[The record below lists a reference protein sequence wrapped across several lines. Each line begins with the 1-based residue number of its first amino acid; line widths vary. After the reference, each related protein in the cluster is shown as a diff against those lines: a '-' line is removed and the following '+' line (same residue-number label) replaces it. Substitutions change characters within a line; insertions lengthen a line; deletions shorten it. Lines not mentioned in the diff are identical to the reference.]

1 MSHNHTH
8 FASRIIIATAVVAM
22 GLVIAPSGAHASAG
36 VTAAASTSA
45 KTAPGQPAFGDKG
58 PHVVAVQTAIMR
70 NGFTLTGG
78 ATGVF
83 NKATKRALT
92 SFQKVV
98 GLKATGVVDTAT
110 AKVLKVAVASTTTVQ
125 ATTTTVAATTT
136 TIAATTTT
144 VAATTT
150 TAPAVVY
157 PLTTSTLPVRGAKGD
172 AVMAV
177 QKALKAAGLEVRGGI
192 DGAFGSGTTAT
203 ISSFQTSKGL
213 TASGV
218 LDIPTAV
225 ALALIAPVAAPA
237 PAPATVSVAST
248 SSLLNPSSLPVR
260 GNRGDSVRTVQNAL
274 INAGIEVKGGA
285 DGVFGGATYV
295 ALQKYQTANGLSVT
309 GTLTTQ
315 TAVKLS
321 LVAAPAVSISVFPV
335 QGLCS
340 YENTWHA
347 PRGIE
352 RLHLGVDIL
361 AKEGN
366 LLYAVTDGTITK
378 VYTVGTDKLAGN
390 GVRLTMADGTY
401 FFYGHMQKIADG
413 ITIGTKVKAGQ
424 VVGYLGKTG
433 GTTTPHLHLEVH
445 PLGGAAIDP
454 TPVVSAVDACSVTT
468 PLAAPGA

>member
-8 FASRIIIATAVVAM
+8 FISRTIIAAAVVAM
-22 GLVIAPSGAHASAG
+22 GLVMAPTGAHASTG
-36 VTAAASTSA
+36 VVAASSATA

-98 GLKATGVVDTAT
+98 GLKVTGVVDTAT
-110 AKVLKVAVASTTTVQ
+110 AKVLKVAAASTTTVQ

-136 TIAATTTT
+136 T

-150 TAPAVVY
+150 TTPTIVY
-157 PLTTSTLPVRGAKGD
+157 PLTTSTLPLRGAKGD
-172 AVMAV
+172 AVVAV
-177 QKALKAAGLEVRGGI
+177 QKALKAAGLDVKGGI
-192 DGAFGSGTTAT
+192 DGAFGSGTTST

-225 ALALIAPVAAPA
+225 ALALVAPVAAPA
-237 PAPATVSVAST
+237 PAPAPPAVSVAST
-248 SSLLNPSSLPVR
+248 SSLLNPSSLPAR

-274 INAGIEVKGGA
+274 IKAGIEVKGGA
-285 DGVFGGATYV
+285 DGVFGGATFV
-295 ALQKYQTANGLSVT
+295 ALQKYQTANALTVT

-315 TAVKLS
+315 TAVKLG
-321 LVAAPAVSISVFPV
+321 LVAAPAVAISVFPV

-347 PRGIE
+347 PRGTD
-352 RLHLGVDIL
+352 RKHLGVDIL

-378 VYTVGTDKLAGN
+378 VYTVGSDKLAGN

-413 ITIGTKVKAGQ
+413 ITVGTKVKAGQ
-424 VVGYLGKTG
+424 VVGYNGKTG
-433 GTTTPHLHLEVH
+433 ATNTPHLHIEVH

-454 TPVVSAVDACSVTT
+454 TPIMAAVDACSVTA
-468 PLAAPGA
+468 PLPVPAP

>member
-8 FASRIIIATAVVAM
+8 FVNRIIVATAVVAM
-22 GLVIAPSGAHASAG
+22 GLVMAPTGAHASTGA
-36 VTAAASTSA
+36 VAASSTTA

-70 NGFTLTGG
+70 NGFTLNGG

-83 NKATKRALT
+83 NKSTQRALKT
-92 SFQKVV
+92 FQKVV
-98 GLKATGVVDTAT
+98 GLKPTGVVDTAT
-110 AKVLKVAVASTTTVQ
+110 AKVLKVAAASSTTVQ
-125 ATTTTVAATTT
+125 ATTTTVAP
-136 TIAATTTT
+136 TTTT
-144 VAATTT
+144 V
-150 TAPAVVY
+150 PAVVY

-172 AVMAV
+172 AVVAV
-177 QKALKAAGLEVRGGI
+177 QKALKAAGLEVKGGI
-192 DGAFGSGTTAT
+192 DGAFGSGTTSTLA
-203 ISSFQTSKGL
+203 SYQTSKGL

-225 ALALIAPVAAPA
+225 ALALIAPVATPA
-237 PAPATVSVAST
+237 PAPATVSAAST
-248 SSLLNPSSLPVR
+248 TTLIDPSALPVR
-260 GNRGDSVRTVQNAL
+260 GNRGDTVRTLQTAL

-285 DGVFGGATYV
+285 DGVFGGATFV
-295 ALQKYQTANGLSVT
+295 ALQNYQTANALTVT

-315 TAVKLS
+315 TAVKLG
-321 LVAAPAVSISVFPV
+321 LVATPAVAISVFPV
-335 QGLCS
+335 QGPCN

-347 PRGIE
+347 PRGTD
-352 RLHLGVDIL
+352 RKHLGVDII

-366 LLYAVTDGTITK
+366 LLYAVADGTITK
-378 VYTVGTDKLAGN
+378 LYTVGTDKLAGN

-413 ITIGTKVKAGQ
+413 MTIGTKVKAGQ

-433 GTTTPHLHLEVH
+433 ATNTPHLHIEVH

-454 TPVVSAVDACSVTT
+454 TPVMAAVDACSVTT
-468 PLAAPGA
+468 PLPVPAA

>member
-8 FASRIIIATAVVAM
+8 FVRRIIIATAVVSM
-22 GLVIAPSGAHASAG
+22 GLVIAPSGASASTG
-36 VTAAASTSA
+36 VIAASSTSA
-45 KTAPGQPAFGDKG
+45 KTAPGQPTFGDKG

-70 NGFTLTGG
+70 NGFTLKGG

-83 NKATKRALT
+83 NKSTQRALK

-98 GLKATGVVDTAT
+98 GIKVTGVVDTAT
-110 AKVLKVAVASTTTVQ
+110 AKVLKVAAASTTTVQ
-125 ATTTTVAATTT
+125 ATTTTVQ
-136 TIAATTTT
+136 ATTTT
-144 VAATTT
+144 VAPTTT
-150 TAPAVVY
+150 TTPVVAY

-172 AVMAV
+172 AVVAL
-177 QKALKAAGLEVRGGI
+177 QKALKAAGLEVKGGI
-192 DGAFGSGTTAT
+192 DGAFGSGTTSTIAT
-203 ISSFQTSKGL
+203 FQTSKGL
-213 TASGV
+213 TATGV

-237 PAPATVSVAST
+237 PAPAPAAVSIAST
-248 SSLLNPSSLPVR
+248 PTLLDSSALPAR
-260 GNRGDSVRTVQNAL
+260 GNRGDAVRTLQKAL

-285 DGVFGGATYV
+285 DGVFGGATFV
-295 ALQKYQTANGLSVT
+295 ALQKFQTANALSVT

-315 TAVKLS
+315 TAVKLG
-321 LVAAPAVSISVFPV
+321 LVAAPAVAISVFPV

-347 PRGIE
+347 PRGNG
-352 RLHLGVDIL
+352 RKHLGVDII
-361 AKEGN
+361 AKEGK
-366 LLYAVTDGTITK
+366 LLYAVADGTITK
-378 VYTVGTDKLAGN
+378 LYTEASDKLAGN

-413 ITIGTKVKAGQ
+413 MTIGTKVKAGQ

-445 PLGGAAIDP
+445 PLGGEAIDP
-454 TPVVSAVDACSVTT
+454 TPIVAAVDACSVTT
-468 PLAAPGA
+468 PLPVPAA

>member
-8 FASRIIIATAVVAM
+8 FVRRIIIATAVVSM
-22 GLVIAPSGAHASAG
+22 GLVIAPSGASASTG
-36 VTAAASTSA
+36 VIAASSTSA
-45 KTAPGQPAFGDKG
+45 KTAPGQPTFGDKG

-70 NGFTLTGG
+70 NGFTLKGG

-83 NKATKRALT
+83 NKSTQRALK

-98 GLKATGVVDTAT
+98 GIKVTGVVDTAT
-110 AKVLKVAVASTTTVQ
+110 AKVLKVAAASTTTVQ
-125 ATTTTVAATTT
+125 ATTTTVQ
-136 TIAATTTT
+136 ATTTT
-144 VAATTT
+144 VAPTTT
-150 TAPAVVY
+150 TTPVVAY

-172 AVMAV
+172 AVVAV
-177 QKALKAAGLEVRGGI
+177 QKALKAAGLEVKGGI
-192 DGAFGSGTTAT
+192 DGAFGSGTTST
-203 ISSFQTSKGL
+203 IVSFQTSKGL

-237 PAPATVSVAST
+237 PAPAPAAVSIAST
-248 SSLLNPSSLPVR
+248 PTLLDSSALPAR
-260 GNRGDSVRTVQNAL
+260 GNRGDAVRTLQKAL

-285 DGVFGGATYV
+285 DGVFGGATFV
-295 ALQKYQTANGLSVT
+295 ALQKFQTANALSVT

-315 TAVKLS
+315 TAVKLG
-321 LVAAPAVSISVFPV
+321 LVAAPAVAISVFPV

-347 PRGIE
+347 PRGNG
-352 RLHLGVDIL
+352 RKHLGVDII
-361 AKEGN
+361 AKEGK
-366 LLYAVTDGTITK
+366 LLYAVADGTITK
-378 VYTVGTDKLAGN
+378 LYTEASDKLAGN

-413 ITIGTKVKAGQ
+413 MTIGTKVKAGQ
-424 VVGYLGKTG
+424 IVGYLGKTG

-445 PLGGAAIDP
+445 PLGGEAIDP
-454 TPVVSAVDACSVTT
+454 TPIVAAVDACSVTT
-468 PLAAPGA
+468 PLPVPAA

>member
-8 FASRIIIATAVVAM
+8 FASRIVIATAVVAM
-22 GLVIAPSGAHASAG
+22 GLVMAPSGAHASTG
-36 VTAAASTSA
+36 VTATASTSA

-110 AKVLKVAVASTTTVQ
+110 AKVLKVAAASTTTVQ

-136 TIAATTTT
+136 T

-150 TAPAVVY
+150 TTPTVVY

-172 AVMAV
+172 AVIAV
-177 QKALKAAGLEVRGGI
+177 QKALKAAGLDVKGGI
-192 DGAFGSGTTAT
+192 DGAFGSGTTST
-203 ISSFQTSKGL
+203 ISLFQTNKGL
-213 TASGV
+213 TATGV

-237 PAPATVSVAST
+237 PAAVSVAST

-260 GNRGDSVRTVQNAL
+260 GNRGDSVRTLQNAL
-274 INAGIEVKGGA
+274 IKAGIEVKGGA

-366 LLYAVTDGTITK
+366 LLYAVADGTITK

-413 ITIGTKVKAGQ
+413 ISVGTKVKAGQ
-424 VVGYLGKTG
+424 VVGYNGKTG
-433 GTTTPHLHLEVH
+433 ATNTPHLHIEVH

-454 TPVVSAVDACSVTT
+454 TPIMAAVDACSVTA
-468 PLAAPGA
+468 PLPVPAA

>member
-8 FASRIIIATAVVAM
+8 FVSRIIIATAVVAM
-22 GLVIAPSGAHASAG
+22 GLVMAPAGAHASTG
-36 VTAAASTSA
+36 VVVASSSSA
-45 KTAPGQPAFGDKG
+45 KTAPGQPAFGEKG

-70 NGFTLTGG
+70 NGFSLNGG

-83 NKATKRALT
+83 NKATQRALK

-110 AKVLKVAVASTTTVQ
+110 AKVLKVVAASTTTVQ
-125 ATTTTVAATTT
+125 ATTTTIQATTTVATTT
-136 TIAATTTT
+136 TTT
-144 VAATTT
+144 
-150 TAPAVVY
+150 PAVVY

-172 AVMAV
+172 AVVAV
-177 QKALKAAGLEVRGGI
+177 QKALKAAGLDVKGGI
-192 DGAFGSGTTAT
+192 DGAFGSGTTST
-203 ISSFQTSKGL
+203 ISTFQTSKGL
-213 TASGV
+213 TATGV

-260 GNRGDSVRTVQNAL
+260 GNRGDSVRSVQNAL

-295 ALQKYQTANGLSVT
+295 ALQKYQTANGLTVT

-315 TAVKLS
+315 TAVKLG
-321 LVAAPAVSISVFPV
+321 LVAAPAISISVFPV

-347 PRGIE
+347 PRGTE

-366 LLYAVTDGTITK
+366 LIYAVTDGTITK
-378 VYTVGTDKLAGN
+378 LYTVGTDKLAGN

-413 ITIGTKVKAGQ
+413 ITVGTKVKAGQ

-433 GTTTPHLHLEVH
+433 ATNTPHLHIEVH

-454 TPVVSAVDACSVTT
+454 TPVMAAADACSITA
-468 PLAAPGA
+468 PLPIPAA

>member
-8 FASRIIIATAVVAM
+8 FVNRIIVATAVVAM
-22 GLVIAPSGAHASAG
+22 GLVMAPTGAHASTG
-36 VTAAASTSA
+36 VVAASSATA

-70 NGFTLTGG
+70 NGFTLKGG

-83 NKATKRALT
+83 NKSTQRALKT
-92 SFQKVV
+92 FQKVV

-110 AKVLKVAVASTTTVQ
+110 AKVLKVAEATTTTVQ
-125 ATTTTVAATTT
+125 ATTTTVAPTTT
-136 TIAATTTT
+136 TTT
-144 VAATTT
+144 
-150 TAPAVVY
+150 PAVVY
-157 PLTTSTLPVRGAKGD
+157 PLTTASLPVRGAKGD

-177 QKALKAAGLEVRGGI
+177 QKALKAAGLEVKGGI
-192 DGAFGSGTTAT
+192 DGAFGSGTTST
-203 ISSFQTSKGL
+203 ISSFQKSKGL
-213 TASGV
+213 SVTGL

-225 ALALIAPVAAPA
+225 ALALIAPVATPA

-248 SSLLNPSSLPVR
+248 TTLIDPSALPVR
-260 GNRGDSVRTVQNAL
+260 GNRGDNVRALQTAL

-285 DGVFGGATYV
+285 DGVFGGATFV
-295 ALQKYQTANGLSVT
+295 ALQKYQTSNSLTVT

-315 TAVKLS
+315 TAVKLG
-321 LVAAPAVSISVFPV
+321 LVAAPAVAISVFPV

-347 PRGIE
+347 PRGTN
-352 RLHLGVDIL
+352 RKHLGVDII

-366 LLYAVTDGTITK
+366 LLYAVADGTITK
-378 VYTVGTDKLAGN
+378 LYTEASDKLAGN

-413 ITIGTKVKAGQ
+413 MTIGAKVKAGQ

-445 PLGGAAIDP
+445 PLGGEAIDP
-454 TPVVSAVDACSVTT
+454 TPIVAAVDACSVTT
-468 PLAAPGA
+468 PLPVPAA

>member
-8 FASRIIIATAVVAM
+8 FVRRIIIATAVVSM
-22 GLVIAPSGAHASAG
+22 GLVIAPSGASASTG
-36 VTAAASTSA
+36 VIAASSTSA
-45 KTAPGQPAFGDKG
+45 KTAPGQPAIGDKG

-70 NGFTLTGG
+70 NGFTLKGG

-83 NKATKRALT
+83 NKSTQRALK

-98 GLKATGVVDTAT
+98 GIKVTGVVDTAT
-110 AKVLKVAVASTTTVQ
+110 AKVLKVAAASTTTVQ
-125 ATTTTVAATTT
+125 ATTTTVQ
-136 TIAATTTT
+136 ATTTT
-144 VAATTT
+144 VAPTTT
-150 TAPAVVY
+150 TTPAVVY

-172 AVMAV
+172 AVVAL
-177 QKALKAAGLEVRGGI
+177 QKALKAAGLEVKGGI
-192 DGAFGSGTTAT
+192 DGAFGSGTTSTIAT
-203 ISSFQTSKGL
+203 FQTSKGL
-213 TASGV
+213 TATGV

-237 PAPATVSVAST
+237 PAPAPAAVSIAST
-248 SSLLNPSSLPVR
+248 PTLLDSSALPAR
-260 GNRGDSVRTVQNAL
+260 GNRGDAVRTLQKAL

-285 DGVFGGATYV
+285 DGVFGGATFV
-295 ALQKYQTANGLSVT
+295 ALQKFQTANALSVT

-315 TAVKLS
+315 TAVKLG
-321 LVAAPAVSISVFPV
+321 LVAAPAVAISVFPV

-347 PRGIE
+347 PRGNG
-352 RLHLGVDIL
+352 RKHLGVDII
-361 AKEGN
+361 AKEGK
-366 LLYAVTDGTITK
+366 LLYAVADGTITK
-378 VYTVGTDKLAGN
+378 LYTEASDKLAGN

-413 ITIGTKVKAGQ
+413 MTIGTKVKAGQ

-445 PLGGAAIDP
+445 PLGGEAIDP
-454 TPVVSAVDACSVTT
+454 TPIVAAVDACSVTT
-468 PLAAPGA
+468 PLPIPAA

>member
-1 MSHNHTH
+1 
-8 FASRIIIATAVVAM
+8 M
-22 GLVIAPSGAHASAG
+22 GLVIAPSGASASTG
-36 VTAAASTSA
+36 VIAASSASA

-70 NGFTLTGG
+70 NGFTLRGG

-83 NKATKRALT
+83 NKSTQRALK

-98 GLKATGVVDTAT
+98 GIKVTGVVDTAT
-110 AKVLKVAVASTTTVQ
+110 AKVLKVAAASTTTVQ
-125 ATTTTVAATTT
+125 ATTTTVQ
-136 TIAATTTT
+136 ATTTT
-144 VAATTT
+144 VAPTTT
-150 TAPAVVY
+150 TTPVVAY

-172 AVMAV
+172 AVVAV
-177 QKALKAAGLEVRGGI
+177 QKALKAAGLEVKGGI
-192 DGAFGSGTTAT
+192 DGAFGSGTTST
-203 ISSFQTSKGL
+203 IVSFQTSKGL

-237 PAPATVSVAST
+237 PAPAPAAVSIAST
-248 SSLLNPSSLPVR
+248 PTLLDSSALPAR
-260 GNRGDSVRTVQNAL
+260 GNRGDAVRTLQKAL

-285 DGVFGGATYV
+285 DGVFGGATFV
-295 ALQKYQTANGLSVT
+295 ALQKFQTANALSVT

-315 TAVKLS
+315 TAVKLG
-321 LVAAPAVSISVFPV
+321 LVAAPAVAISVFPV

-347 PRGIE
+347 PRGAD
-352 RLHLGVDIL
+352 RKHLGVDII

-366 LLYAVTDGTITK
+366 LLYAVADGTITK
-378 VYTVGTDKLAGN
+378 LYTVGTDKLAGN

>member
-8 FASRIIIATAVVAM
+8 FASRIVIATAVVAM
-22 GLVIAPSGAHASAG
+22 GLVMAPSGAHASTG
-36 VTAAASTSA
+36 VTATASTSA

-110 AKVLKVAVASTTTVQ
+110 AKVLKVAAASTTTVQ

-136 TIAATTTT
+136 T

-150 TAPAVVY
+150 TTPTVVY

-172 AVMAV
+172 AVIAV
-177 QKALKAAGLEVRGGI
+177 QKALKAAGLDVKGGI
-192 DGAFGSGTTAT
+192 DGAFGSGTTST
-203 ISSFQTSKGL
+203 ISLFQTNKGL
-213 TASGV
+213 TATGV

-225 ALALIAPVAAPA
+225 ALALVAPVAVPVPA
-237 PAPATVSVAST
+237 PAAVSVAST

-260 GNRGDSVRTVQNAL
+260 GNRGDSVRTLQNAL
-274 INAGIEVKGGA
+274 IKAGIEVKGGA

-366 LLYAVTDGTITK
+366 LLYAVADGTITK

-413 ITIGTKVKAGQ
+413 ISVGTKVKAGQ
-424 VVGYLGKTG
+424 VVGYNGKTG
-433 GTTTPHLHLEVH
+433 ATNTPHLHIEVH

-454 TPVVSAVDACSVTT
+454 TPIMAAVDACSVTA
-468 PLAAPGA
+468 PLPVPAA

>member
-8 FASRIIIATAVVAM
+8 FVRRIIIATAVVSM
-22 GLVIAPSGAHASAG
+22 GLVIAPSGASASTG
-36 VTAAASTSA
+36 VIAASSTSA

-70 NGFTLTGG
+70 NGFTLKGG

-83 NKATKRALT
+83 NKSTQRALK

-98 GLKATGVVDTAT
+98 GIKVTGVVDTAT
-110 AKVLKVAVASTTTVQ
+110 AKVLKLATASTTTVQ
-125 ATTTTVAATTT
+125 ATTTTVQ
-136 TIAATTTT
+136 ATTTT
-144 VAATTT
+144 VAPTTT
-150 TAPAVVY
+150 TTPAVVY

-172 AVMAV
+172 AVVAL

-192 DGAFGSGTTAT
+192 DGAFGSGTTSTIAT
-203 ISSFQTSKGL
+203 FQTSKGL
-213 TASGV
+213 TATGV

-237 PAPATVSVAST
+237 PAPAPAAVSIAST
-248 SSLLNPSSLPVR
+248 PTLLDSSALPAR
-260 GNRGDSVRTVQNAL
+260 GNRGDAVRTLQKAL

-285 DGVFGGATYV
+285 DGVFGGATFV
-295 ALQKYQTANGLSVT
+295 ALQKFQTANALTVT
-309 GTLTTQ
+309 GTLTTK
-315 TAVKLS
+315 TAVKLG
-321 LVAAPAVSISVFPV
+321 LVAAPAVAISVFPV

-347 PRGIE
+347 PRGTD
-352 RLHLGVDIL
+352 RKHLGVDII

-366 LLYAVTDGTITK
+366 LLYAVADGTITK
-378 VYTVGTDKLAGN
+378 LYTVGTDKLAGN

-413 ITIGTKVKAGQ
+413 MTIGTKVKAGQ

-454 TPVVSAVDACSVTT
+454 TPVVAAVDACSVTT
-468 PLAAPGA
+468 PLAVPAA

>member
-8 FASRIIIATAVVAM
+8 FVSRIIIATAVVAM
-22 GLVIAPSGAHASAG
+22 GLVMVPAGAHASTG
-36 VTAAASTSA
+36 VVVAFSTSA
-45 KTAPGQPAFGDKG
+45 KTAPGQPVFGDKG
-58 PHVVAVQTAIMR
+58 PHVIAVQTAIMR

-83 NKATKRALT
+83 NKATKRALK

-110 AKVLKVAVASTTTVQ
+110 AQVLKVTAASTTTVQ
-125 ATTTTVAATTT
+125 VTTTTVAATTT
-136 TIAATTTT
+136 TVPATTTT
-144 VAATTT
+144 T
-150 TAPAVVY
+150 PAVVY

-172 AVMAV
+172 AVVAV
-177 QKALKAAGLEVRGGI
+177 QKALKAAGLDVKGGI
-192 DGAFGSGTTAT
+192 DGAFGSGTTST
-203 ISSFQTSKGL
+203 ISSFQTRKGL
-213 TASGV
+213 TVNGV

-248 SSLLNPSSLPVR
+248 SSLLNPASLPVR

-295 ALQKYQTANGLSVT
+295 ALQKYQTANSLTVT

-315 TAVKLS
+315 TAVKLG

-347 PRGIE
+347 PRGVE

-366 LLYAVTDGTITK
+366 LLYAVADGTITK
-378 VYTVGTDKLAGN
+378 LYTVGTDKLAGN

-401 FFYGHMQKIADG
+401 FFYGHMQKITEG
-413 ITIGTKVKAGQ
+413 ITIGTQVKAGQ
-424 VVGYLGKTG
+424 VVGYVGKTG
-433 GTTTPHLHLEVH
+433 ATNTPHLHIEVH

-454 TPVVSAVDACSVTT
+454 TPVMAAVDACSVTT
-468 PLAAPGA
+468 PLPVPAA

>member
-8 FASRIIIATAVVAM
+8 FARRIIIATAVVSM
-22 GLVIAPSGAHASAG
+22 GLVIAPSGASASTG
-36 VTAAASTSA
+36 VISATSTSA

-70 NGFTLTGG
+70 NGFTLKGG

-83 NKATKRALT
+83 NKSTQRALK

-98 GLKATGVVDTAT
+98 GIKVTGVVDTAT
-110 AKVLKVAVASTTTVQ
+110 AKVLKVAAASTTTVQATTTTVQ

-136 TIAATTTT
+136 TT
-144 VAATTT
+144 
-150 TAPAVVY
+150 PAVAY
-157 PLTTSTLPVRGAKGD
+157 PLTASTLPVRGAKGD
-172 AVMAV
+172 AVVAV
-177 QKALKAAGLEVRGGI
+177 QKALKLAGLEVKGGI
-192 DGAFGSGTTAT
+192 DGAFGSGTTSTIAT
-203 ISSFQTSKGL
+203 FQTSKGL
-213 TASGV
+213 TATGV

-237 PAPATVSVAST
+237 PAPAPAAVSIAST
-248 SSLLNPSSLPVR
+248 PTLLDSSALPAR
-260 GNRGDSVRTVQNAL
+260 GNRGDAVRTLQKAL

-285 DGVFGGATYV
+285 DGVFGGATFV
-295 ALQKYQTANGLSVT
+295 ALQKFQTANALSVT

-315 TAVKLS
+315 TAVKLG
-321 LVAAPAVSISVFPV
+321 LVAAPAVAISVFPV

-347 PRGIE
+347 PRGNG
-352 RLHLGVDIL
+352 RKHLGVDII
-361 AKEGN
+361 AKEGK
-366 LLYAVTDGTITK
+366 LLYAVADGTITK
-378 VYTVGTDKLAGN
+378 LYTEASDKLAGN

-413 ITIGTKVKAGQ
+413 MTIGTKVKAGQ

-445 PLGGAAIDP
+445 PLGGEAIDP
-454 TPVVSAVDACSVTT
+454 TPIVAAVDACSVTT
-468 PLAAPGA
+468 PLAVPAA

>member
-8 FASRIIIATAVVAM
+8 FASRIVIATAVVAM
-22 GLVIAPSGAHASAG
+22 GLVLAPSGAHASTG
-36 VTAAASTSA
+36 VTATASTSA

-110 AKVLKVAVASTTTVQ
+110 AKVLKVAAASTTTVQ

-136 TIAATTTT
+136 T

-150 TAPAVVY
+150 TTPTVVY
-157 PLTTSTLPVRGAKGD
+157 PLTISTLPVRGAKGD
-172 AVMAV
+172 AVIAV
-177 QKALKAAGLEVRGGI
+177 QKALKAAGLDVKGGI
-192 DGAFGSGTTAT
+192 DGAFGSGTTST
-203 ISSFQTSKGL
+203 ISLFQTNKGL
-213 TASGV
+213 TATGV

-237 PAPATVSVAST
+237 PAAVSVAST

-260 GNRGDSVRTVQNAL
+260 GNRGDSVRTLQNAL
-274 INAGIEVKGGA
+274 IKAGIEVKGGA

-413 ITIGTKVKAGQ
+413 ISVGTKVKAGQ
-424 VVGYLGKTG
+424 VVGYNGKTG
-433 GTTTPHLHLEVH
+433 ATNTPHLHIEVH

-454 TPVVSAVDACSVTT
+454 TPIMAAVDACSVTA
-468 PLAAPGA
+468 PLPVPAA